1 MIWYS
6 NQVKKQ
12 SQNRGVIMD
21 FKKHS
26 GGNKNSIGEHVN
38 IGIITVS
45 DRAFNGTYID
55 EGGPKIIEFL
65 SEIFDSSWSSFSI
78 IIPDVQSEIEK
89 CIITLTDE
97 KNCSL
102 VVTTGGTG
110 PTKRDVTPDATIS
123 IADKE
128 LPGFGELMRSISL
141 KYVPT
146 AILSRQVGVIR
157 GNSLIINLPGQPKAI
172 RETIDEIF
180 SAIPYC
186 IDLIGGPYIE
196 TKKEILEVFRPKN
209 AKR

>member
-1 MIWYS
+1 M
-6 NQVKKQ
+6 
-12 SQNRGVIMD
+12 VIKMK
-21 FKKHS
+21 FYINNGGRKS
-26 GGNKNSIGEHVN
+26 GIGEHVD

-45 DRAFNGTYID
+45 DRAYKGEYVD
-55 EGGPKIIEFL
+55 KGGPKVIEFL
-65 SEIFDSSWSSFSI
+65 NEVLHSEWTSHSI
-78 IIPDVQSEIEK
+78 IIPDEKVEIEK
-89 CIITLTDE
+89 CLIKLTDE
-97 KNCSL
+97 IKCSL
-102 VVTTGGTG
+102 IITTGGTG

-123 IADKE
+123 ICDKE
-128 LPGFGELMRSISL
+128 LPGFGELMRKISL

-146 AILSRQVGVIR
+146 AILSRQTGAIR

-196 TKKEILEVFRPKN
+196 VKEEKISIFRPKN

>member
-12 SQNRGVIMD
+12 SQNRGVIVD
-21 FKKHS
+21 FQKHG

-45 DRAFNGTYID
+45 DRAYNGTYID

>member
-1 MIWYS
+1 
-6 NQVKKQ
+6 
-12 SQNRGVIMD
+12 MD
-21 FKKHS
+21 FQKYD
-26 GGNKNSIGEHVN
+26 GGNKNSIGDHIN

-45 DRAFNGTYID
+45 DRAYNGTYID
-55 EGGPKIIEFL
+55 KGGPKIIDFFT
-65 SEIFDSSWSSFSI
+65 EILDSSWSSFSI
-78 IIPDVQSEIEK
+78 IIPDIQSEIEK

-110 PTKRDVTPDATIS
+110 PTRRDVTPEATIS

-128 LPGFGELMRSISL
+128 LPGFGELMRAISL

-180 SAIPYC
+180 AAIPYC
-186 IDLIGGPYIE
+186 IDLIEGPYIE
-196 TKKEILEVFRPKN
+196 TKKDIINTFRPKN

>member
-1 MIWYS
+1 
-6 NQVKKQ
+6 
-12 SQNRGVIMD
+12 MD
-21 FKKHS
+21 FQKYV
-26 GGNKNSIGEHVN
+26 GGNKNSIGDHIN

-45 DRAFNGTYID
+45 DRAYNGTYID
-55 EGGPKIIEFL
+55 KGGPKIIDFFT
-65 SEIFDSSWSSFSI
+65 EILDSSWSSFSI
-78 IIPDVQSEIEK
+78 IIPDIQSEIEK

-110 PTKRDVTPDATIS
+110 PTRRDVTPEATIS

-128 LPGFGELMRSISL
+128 LPGFGELMRAISL

-180 SAIPYC
+180 AAIPYC
-186 IDLIGGPYIE
+186 IDLIEGPYIE
-196 TKKEILEVFRPKN
+196 TKKDIINIFRPKN

>member
-12 SQNRGVIMD
+12 SQNRGVIVD

-196 TKKEILEVFRPKN
+196 TKKEVLEVFRPKN

>member
-1 MIWYS
+1 
-6 NQVKKQ
+6 
-12 SQNRGVIMD
+12 MD
-21 FKKHS
+21 FQKYD
-26 GGNKNSIGEHVN
+26 GGNKNSIGDHIN

-45 DRAFNGTYID
+45 DRAYNGTYID
-55 EGGPKIIEFL
+55 KGGPKIIDFFT
-65 SEIFDSSWSSFSI
+65 EILDSSWSSFSI
-78 IIPDVQSEIEK
+78 IIPDIQSEIEK

-110 PTKRDVTPDATIS
+110 PTRRDVTPEATIS

-128 LPGFGELMRSISL
+128 LPGFGELMRAISL

-180 SAIPYC
+180 AAIPYC
-186 IDLIGGPYIE
+186 IDLIEGPYIE
-196 TKKEILEVFRPKN
+196 TKKDTINIFRPKN

>member
-1 MIWYS
+1 
-6 NQVKKQ
+6 
-12 SQNRGVIMD
+12 MD
-21 FKKHS
+21 FQKYD
-26 GGNKNSIGEHVN
+26 GGNKNSIGDHIN

-45 DRAFNGTYID
+45 DRAYNGTYID
-55 EGGPKIIEFL
+55 KGGPKIIDFFT
-65 SEIFDSSWSSFSI
+65 EILDSSWSSFSI
-78 IIPDVQSEIEK
+78 IIPDIQSEIEK

-110 PTKRDVTPDATIS
+110 PTRRDVTPEATIS

-128 LPGFGELMRSISL
+128 LPGFGELRRAISL

-157 GNSLIINLPGQPKAI
+157 GNSLIINLPGQTKAI

-180 SAIPYC
+180 AAIPYC
-186 IDLIGGPYIE
+186 IDLIEGPYIE
-196 TKKEILEVFRPKN
+196 TKKDTINIFRPKN

>member
-1 MIWYS
+1 
-6 NQVKKQ
+6 
-12 SQNRGVIMD
+12 MD
-21 FKKHS
+21 FQKHN

-45 DRAFNGTYID
+45 DRAYNGTYND

-78 IIPDVQSEIEK
+78 IIPDIQSEIEK

-180 SAIPYC
+180 PQFHI
-186 IDLIGGPYIE
+186 
-196 TKKEILEVFRPKN
+196 V
-209 AKR
+209 